1 MRKNYVLALLLFLD
15 FLNVEAQP
23 GSMIPLPSPD
33 LHKPLKSVM
42 EAFAERKSVREFDTM
57 SFQLSDLSQLLW
69 AANGVNRPA
78 EKKRTAPSA
87 MNAQDI
93 DIYVFTA
100 KEVFLYDAFFHA
112 IVSVVK
118 GDFRQMLAA
127 GQDFV
132 KRALVVLLLVSNL
145 ERFPR
150 GTDEQKKQWAAIDAG
165 MVAQN
170 IALYCSAAQWRTRPR
185 AFMEVSQ
192 LKELLHL
199 SAAQEPLLNLP
210 VSY

>member
-1 MRKNYVLALLLFLD
+1 MSKNFVLTLLSFLV
-15 FLNVEAQP
+15 FFNIEAQT
-23 GSMIPLPSPD
+23 GSMIPLPRPD
-33 LHKPLKSVM
+33 FHKPLKSVM
-42 EAFAERKSVREFDTM
+42 VAFAERKSVREFDTT
-57 SFQLSDLSQLLW
+57 SFQLSDLSSLLW

-93 DIYVFTA
+93 DLYIFTA
-100 KEVFLYDAFFHA
+100 KEVFLYDAFSHS
-112 IVSVVK
+112 IVFIVK
-118 GDFRQMLAA
+118 GDYRQMLAA

-132 KRALVVLLLVSNL
+132 KKAPVVLLLVSNL

-150 GTDEQKKQWAAIDAG
+150 GTDEQKKQWAAMDAG
-165 MVAQN
+165 LVAQN
-170 IALYCSAAQWRTRPR
+170 IALYCSAARLRTCPR
-185 AFMEVSQ
+185 AFMIVSQ

-199 SAAQEPLLNLP
+199 SPAQEPLLNLP